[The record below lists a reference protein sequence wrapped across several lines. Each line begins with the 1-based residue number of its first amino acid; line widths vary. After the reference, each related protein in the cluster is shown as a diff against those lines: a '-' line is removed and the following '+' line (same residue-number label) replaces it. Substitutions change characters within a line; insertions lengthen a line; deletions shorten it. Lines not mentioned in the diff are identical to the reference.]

1 MRTGATRIPG
11 LGVLLVILF
20 VTSGCATRPFE
31 AREID
36 KTSFIDRAV
45 TQEQGGVRVSAAVPA
60 AEEVIAFTGLDLYD
74 KNIQPV
80 WLEIKNDEPHP
91 VRVAL
96 FSIDDEYYSP
106 MEVAW
111 YYRKGYSREGK
122 AAMERWLYENGL
134 PRVVPAGE
142 TRSGLV
148 FTHLAEGTK
157 GFNVD
162 VYASKES
169 FNFTFFVPMPGF
181 RPDYMDVQFADLY
194 QPDDLLVVDVEG
206 LRELLSDYG
215 CCSRDASGTALGD
228 PLNVAIVAKPAALR
242 RALLRSQ
249 WQETQ
254 SGSDEATLAR
264 QHHFDGRTPDGT
276 FHKSRP
282 DGSERKE
289 LRIWLSP
296 IRLGELPVWLAQASY
311 DISATNRSR
320 SFKDYQID
328 PDVDDARVFLL
339 QSFWYSQSLARFG
352 LSGGIPAS
360 TIDAPSQNFLGS
372 NWFTD
377 GKRIV
382 MFVAEEPVAMDD
394 TEILVWE
401 QYLD

>member
-1 MRTGATRIPG
+1 MPA
-11 LGVLLVILF
+11 LGVLLAVLL
-20 VTSGCATRPFE
+20 VSSGCATRPFE

-36 KTSFIDRAV
+36 RTSFIDRIV
-45 TQEQGGVRVSAAVPA
+45 TQEQGGVRVLAAVPT

-74 KNIQPV
+74 QGIQPV

-148 FTHLAEGTK
+148 FTHLVEGTK

-162 VYASKES
+162 IYASNES
-169 FNFTFFVPMPGF
+169 FNFTFFVPMAGF
-181 RPDYMDVQFADLY
+181 RPDYMDVRFADLY
-194 QPDDLLVVDVEG
+194 QPDDLLVVDIEG
-206 LRELLSDYG
+206 LRDLLSDYG
-215 CCSRDASGTALGD
+215 CCSTDASGSGLGD
-228 PLNVAIVAKPAALR
+228 PLNVAIVATPIALR

-254 SGSDEATLAR
+254 SGSDEGTLAR
-264 QHHFDGRTPDGT
+264 QHYFDGRIPDGT
-276 FHKSRP
+276 FHKARP

-289 LRIWLSP
+289 LRIWMSP
-296 IRLGELPVWLAQASY
+296 IRLGEVPVWLAQASY
-311 DISATNRSR
+311 DLSAKNRSR

-328 PDVDDARVFLL
+328 PDVDDARIFLL
-339 QSFWYSQSLARFG
+339 QSFWYGQSLKRFG
-352 LSGGIPAS
+352 LSGGVPAA
-360 TIDAPSQNFLGS
+360 TIDAPKQNFVGS
-372 NWFTD
+372 SWFTD

-382 MFVAEEPVAMDD
+382 MFVAEEPVAMDE

>member
-1 MRTGATRIPG
+1 METGATRTFVPG
-11 LGVLLVILF
+11 ALLVVLLVA
-20 VTSGCATRPFE
+20 SGCATRPFE

-36 KTSFIDRAV
+36 KTSFIDRVV
-45 TQEQGGVRVSAAVPA
+45 TQEQGGVRVSAAVPT
-60 AEEVIAFTGLDLYD
+60 AEEVIALTGLDLYD
-74 KNIQPV
+74 QDIQPV

-111 YYRKGYSREGK
+111 YYRKGYSGEGK

-134 PRVVPAGE
+134 PRGVPAGE

-162 VYASKES
+162 IYASNES

-181 RPDYMDVQFADLY
+181 RPDYMDVRFADLY
-194 QPDDLLVVDVEG
+194 QPDDLLVVDTAG
-206 LRELLSDYG
+206 LRELLSDYS
-215 CCSRDASGTALGD
+215 CCSTDASGSGLGD
-228 PLNVAIVAKPAALR
+228 PLNVAIVATPIALR

-254 SGSDEATLAR
+254 SGSGEGALAR
-264 QHHFDGRTPDGT
+264 QHHFDGRIPDGT
-276 FHKSRP
+276 FHKARP

-296 IRLGELPVWLAQASY
+296 IRLGEVPVWLAQASY
-311 DISATNRSR
+311 DISATSRSR

-328 PDVDDARVFLL
+328 PDVDDARIFLL
-339 QSFWYSQSLARFG
+339 QSFWYGQSLERFG
-352 LSGGIPAS
+352 LSGGVPAA

-382 MFVAEEPVAMDD
+382 MFVAEEPVAMDE

>member
-1 MRTGATRIPG
+1 MRVGVTTKPTLAALII
-11 LGVLLVILF
+11 VLLV
-20 VTSGCATRPFE
+20 SGGCATRPFE

-36 KTSFIDRAV
+36 KTSFIDRVV
-45 TQEQGGVRVSAAVPA
+45 TQEQGGVRVSAAVPT

-74 KNIQPV
+74 QDIQPV

-134 PRVVPAGE
+134 PRGVPAGE

-148 FTHLAEGTK
+148 FTHLVEGTK

-162 VYASKES
+162 IYASNES

-181 RPDYMDVQFADLY
+181 RPDYMDVRFADLY
-194 QPDDLLVVDVEG
+194 EPDDLLVVDIAG
-206 LRELLSDYG
+206 LRDLLSDYG
-215 CCSRDASGTALGD
+215 CCSTDAAGSGLGD
-228 PLNVAIVAKPAALR
+228 PLNVAIVATPIALR

-254 SGSDEATLAR
+254 SGSDEGTLAR
-264 QHHFDGRTPDGT
+264 QHYFDGRIPDGT
-276 FHKSRP
+276 FHKARP

-296 IRLGELPVWLAQASY
+296 IRLGEIPVWLAQASY
-311 DISATNRSR
+311 DISAKNRSR
-320 SFKDYQID
+320 SFKNYQID
-328 PDVDDARVFLL
+328 PDVDDARIFLL
-339 QSFWYSQSLARFG
+339 QSFWYGQSLERFG
-352 LSGGIPAS
+352 LSGGVPAA
-360 TIDAPSQNFLGS
+360 TIDAPKQNFVGS
-372 NWFTD
+372 SWFTD

-382 MFVAEEPVAMDD
+382 MFVAEEPVAMDE

>member
-1 MRTGATRIPG
+1 VVGA
-11 LGVLLVILF
+11 LLAVLL

-36 KTSFIDRAV
+36 KASFIDRV
-45 TQEQGGVRVSAAVPA
+45 VSQEQGGVRISAAVPTA
-60 AEEVIAFTGLDLYD
+60 GEVIAFTGLDLYAQ
-74 KNIQPV
+74 NIQPV
-80 WLEIKNDEPHP
+80 WLEVENNESRP

-96 FSIDDEYYSP
+96 YSIDNEYYSP

-111 YYRKGYSREGK
+111 YYRKGYSSEGK
-122 AAMERWLYENGL
+122 AAMERWLYENGM
-134 PRVVPAGE
+134 PRAIPAGV

-148 FTHLAEGTK
+148 FTHMSEGTK

-162 VYASKES
+162 VYASNES

-181 RPDYMDVQFADLY
+181 MPDYMDVQFADLY
-194 QPDDLLVVDVEG
+194 RPEALHIVDMDG
-206 LRELLSDYG
+206 LRELLSRYN
-215 CCSRDASGTALGD
+215 CCSMDASDTAVGD
-228 PLNVAIVAKPAALR
+228 PLNVAIVATPIALR
-242 RALLRSQ
+242 RALLRSN

-254 SGSDEATLAR
+254 SGSEEAALAR
-264 QHHFDGRTPDGT
+264 QHHFDGRIPDGT

-296 IRLGELPVWLAQASY
+296 IRLGEVPVWLAQASY

-320 SFKDYQID
+320 SFKEYQID
-328 PDVDDARVFLL
+328 PDIDDARIYLL
-339 QSFWYSQSLARFG
+339 QNFWYSQSLAQFA
-352 LSGGIPAS
+352 LSKGVPAA
-360 TIDAPSQNFLGS
+360 TIDQPSQNFLGS

-382 MFVAEEPVAMDD
+382 MFISEEPVAMDE
-394 TEILVWE
+394 TEILGWE
-401 QYLD
+401 QLRD